1 MAGDSTG
8 VAQPALVPAPEA
20 MVSSPPSFEAVYEEC
35 FPFVWRSV
43 KRMGVAESAV
53 DDVCQEVFL
62 VAYRRLPEF
71 EGRSSIRTW
80 VFGIV
85 LNVVQVHRRTLHRK
99 SPAHRATGE
108 LVDPDT
114 LPADGGP
121 HHQATLQQAARVAH
135 EILEQLDEDKRAVF
149 ILAELEELPATEIA
163 EAVGANIH
171 TVYARLRAA
180 RAEFARAARR
190 YRARDRKSV
199 V

>member
-8 VAQPALVPAPEA
+8 VAQPALVLHPEA
-20 MVSSPPSFEAVYEEC
+20 SYASFEAVYEAC

-53 DDVCQEVFL
+53 DDVCQDVFL
-62 VAYRRLPEF
+62 VVHRRLSEF

-80 VFGIV
+80 VFGIL
-85 LNVVQVHRRTLHRK
+85 LNVVQVHRRSLQRK
-99 SPAHRATGE
+99 SVAHRATGD

-114 LPADGGP
+114 LCAGDGP
-121 HHQATLQQAARVAH
+121 HEELALRQAARVAH
-135 EILEQLDEDKRAVF
+135 EILDELDDDKRTVF
-149 ILAELEELPATEIA
+149 ILAELEELPVTEIA

-180 RAEFARAARR
+180 RADFARAASRR
-190 YRARDRKSV
+190 RARDTWRIG
-199 V
+199 